1 VHTFNLDERTQLRLP
16 EESDAEE
23 LYAVISANRAYLS
36 QWMPWAPGQT
46 LDGTLEF
53 IRTSRKQVADNQGF
67 QTFIVQDGAIVGVLG
82 FHSIDWGNRST
93 TIGYWIA
100 ERAQGSGTVT
110 RAVTAL
116 TEHAFSVWRLNRVE
130 IRAGVGNARSR
141 AIPRRLGFADEGVS
155 RQSERLGDRYVD
167 HAVYSMLAQD
177 WPGASRV
184 PSRLASNASRQ
195 PGEQK

>member
-1 VHTFNLDERTQLRLP
+1 MHTFNLDERTHLRLP

-36 QWMPWAPGQT
+36 EWMPWAPEQT

-53 IRTSRKQVADNQGF
+53 IRASRKQVADNQGF
-67 QTFIVQDGAIVGVLG
+67 QTLIVQDGAIVGVLG
-82 FHSIDWGNRST
+82 LHAIDWRNRST

-110 RAVTAL
+110 QAVAAL
-116 TEHAFSVWRLNRVE
+116 TEHAFRVWKLNRVE
-130 IRAGVGNARSR
+130 IRAGVANARSR
-141 AIPRRLGFADEGVS
+141 AIPRRLGFVEEGVS
-155 RQSERLGDRYVD
+155 RQAERLGDRYVD

-177 WPGASRV
+177 WASTTPV
-184 PSRLASNASRQ
+184 PSDSASNASRQ
-195 PGEQK
+195 SVEQK